1 MCFSRKSRDRDIRW
15 SGDDEHGVTDVLNNI
30 IKGEGVDST
39 GGEKLRS
46 GFKFFTESLNEG
58 DDKGRFVRGFVELL
72 EFHTDEVEPVLEVSE
87 VFSALHRKVHGL
99 IEDGRAK
106 PRGREECC
114 EKTVDS
120 PSTTVRVIT
129 RHKA

>member
-1 MCFSRKSRDRDIRW
+1 MCFSGKSKDRDIRW

-30 IKGEGVDST
+30 IQGEGVDNTYREELS
-39 GGEKLRS
+39 S
-46 GFKFFTESLNEG
+46 GLKFLTEPLNEG
-58 DDKGRFVRGFVELL
+58 DSKGGLVRGFMELL
-72 EFHTDEVEPVLEVSE
+72 EFHTDEVEPVLEVIE
-87 VFSALHRKVHGL
+87 VFSTLHGKVHGL
-99 IEDGRAK
+99 SGYGRVK

-114 EKTVDS
+114 EKTVDN

>member
-1 MCFSRKSRDRDIRW
+1 MCFNRKSRDRDIRW
-15 SGDDEHGVTDVLNNI
+15 SGDDEHGVTDVLNST
-30 IKGEGVDST
+30 IKGEGVDNT
-39 GGEKLRS
+39 CREKLSS
-46 GFKFFTESLNEG
+46 GFEFFTEPLNEG
-58 DDKGRFVRGFVELL
+58 DDKGGLVRGFMELF

-99 IEDGRAK
+99 IEGGRAK

-114 EKTVDS
+114 EKTVDN